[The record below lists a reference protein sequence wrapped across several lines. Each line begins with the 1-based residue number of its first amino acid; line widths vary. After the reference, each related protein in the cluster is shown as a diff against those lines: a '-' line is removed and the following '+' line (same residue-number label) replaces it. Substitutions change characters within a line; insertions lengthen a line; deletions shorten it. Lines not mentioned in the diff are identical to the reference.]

1 MKGSAGKGPAPLK
14 RGWYGRAPVKRKREA
29 AVRLLRGEYLEM
41 VSRDMGVTEATLT
54 NWREAFM
61 ASGDVAHPLLPTADG
76 RWKIRKK

>member
-1 MKGSAGKGPAPLK
+1 
-14 RGWYGRAPVKRKREA
+14 
-29 AVRLLRGEYLEM
+29 
-41 VSRDMGVTEATLT
+41 MGVTEATLT